1 MLTIENYEGLS
12 RTFIVNGKEWY
23 IGYISQDDD
32 DSVWN
37 DPTYE
42 INTFPKE
49 QPEDKELTWE
59 AGMIIRIY
67 RKLEEG
73 KSKYFVD
80 NQEDGSGS
88 YVSIND
94 LQNKDKFIKFIQTM
108 ITKVQNRQNKKL
120 LKLK

>member
-1 MLTIENYEGLS
+1 MLTIENYSGLS
-12 RTFIVNGKEWY
+12 GSTFMVNGKEWFILY
-23 IGYISQDDD
+23 ITEDAD
-32 DSVWN
+32 DSVW
-37 DPTYE
+37 DCPTYS

-49 QPEDKELTWE
+49 APEDKELTWE
-59 AGMIIRIY
+59 AGMIVTID

-73 KSKYFVD
+73 KSKYFVS
-80 NQEDGSGS
+80 NMEDGSGS

-120 LKLK
+120 LK

>member
-1 MLTIENYEGLS
+1 MLTIENYDGLS

-23 IGYISQDDD
+23 IGYISQCDD
-32 DSVWN
+32 DSIFD

-88 YVSIND
+88 YISIKD
-94 LQNKDKFIKFIQTM
+94 LQNKDKFIKFIQNM
-108 ITKVQNRQNKKL
+108 ITKVQNRQNKNL
-120 LKLK
+120 LK